1 MPDEH
6 GFLAIG
12 DLACRTGVAPSAL
25 RYYERLGLLSP
36 TDRVGGRR
44 HYSPSSLERV
54 AFIRLCRDAGF
65 TLREIGELLSIA
77 NRGRRPWGRLA
88 EDKIRELEARISQA
102 ERARQLLRHA
112 LACPHEDLL
121 TCRSFRAALGAR
133 IEKAPARDLQTA
145 SRASA
150 GITTSASG

>member
-12 DLACRTGVAPSAL
+12 DLASRSGVAPSAL

-36 TDRVGGRR
+36 TDRVGARR

-65 TLREIGELLSIA
+65 TLREIGELSIDSP
-77 NRGRRPWGRLA
+77 GRRAWDRLA
-88 EDKIRELEARISQA
+88 ESKIRELEARISHA

-121 TCRSFRAALGAR
+121 DCRSFRAALGAG
-133 IEKAPARDLQTA
+133 IEEVPARD
-145 SRASA
+145 
-150 GITTSASG
+150 